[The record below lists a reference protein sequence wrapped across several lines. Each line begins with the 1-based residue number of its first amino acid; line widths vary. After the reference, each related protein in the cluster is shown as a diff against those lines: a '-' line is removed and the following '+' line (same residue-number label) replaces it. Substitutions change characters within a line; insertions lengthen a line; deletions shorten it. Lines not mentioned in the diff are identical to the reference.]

1 MSRNTDSK
9 YVLLAGASALALSF
23 FGSAYAQEET
33 APDDSRRL
41 GTVTVTTQKVE
52 QSIQDVPIAVSAFDE
67 EALNKMQLS
76 GGPDLVKSIP
86 NVSFTKGNFNGFNF
100 KIRGIGA
107 DLVAQSG
114 DAGVGVHQNDVPLTA
129 NRLFEAEFFDME
141 RIEVLRGPQGTLYGR
156 NATGGVFNA
165 ITAKPVLEEYQ
176 GNVSATLGN
185 YGTKKIKGMLN
196 IPIGDKVAV
205 RLAGNYLERDGY
217 ATNTVT
223 GESIDGRELYG
234 YRATILAEP
243 TERLRGWLSYEYFEE
258 EDDRLRSGK
267 QLCTKSPL
275 KTSYAGIPIGFL
287 DQTVTSQGCVD
298 TPLSDMKDRLNSV
311 ATLGGGMGVVAG
323 LLSGDAFT
331 QPANLNMRE
340 IESAYD
346 PQYYADQELIT
357 GKIEFDVTD
366 SLKLTYL
373 GSYSTS
379 ASVSIEDYNKQAA
392 DVAFNTNGQVLFGS
406 LDATLGAGASAA
418 IYQMLFPG
426 GVVND
431 PILGASNLFRSFDV
445 AGGTSE
451 QTTHELRLQSSFD
464 GPFNFNLGVIS
475 MDFEAIDPTANN
487 TDGYYVI
494 SNSLTAVALLNNAL
508 GGALFCGTG
517 SACAS
522 AIPAGAGRLVPIDA
536 AGTLEGQDF
545 SGLGGQYFRS
555 LSPYEMNSLAVFGEG
570 YYDIS
575 DNLKATVGLRY
586 TKDEKSQQNIPTYLF
601 VPAGVYGTGT
611 AQDGSPINPSPNA
624 GTDANGYYHAE
635 FEEITGR
642 AGLDWRPD
650 LAFTDDTLIYGFY
663 SRGYKGGG
671 INPPQP
677 ADNPNAFS
685 QFFDPEFINSYEV
698 GTKNTLANGALQLN
712 ATGFYYD
719 YKGYQITQIINRTSV
734 NFNVD
739 TKLKGLELETIWN
752 PVSTFVVNANL
763 GLLDS
768 ELGDLY
774 SIDVIDRT
782 NGRSDLVVLKNT
794 SSYSNCVISA
804 QGYATVLGAI
814 QANPALTGI
823 TRNLCNGDLAAV
835 GGRAGFEALLG
846 LTGVTVTY
854 TDVNGNTQTATAL
867 QPIEGDAKNLKGNSM
882 PGAPE
887 VTFNIGAEYTWL
899 PGSFGDW
906 GLTGRVDYYR
916 QSDSVSR
923 VYNSPRDKLPSWD
936 NMNVSL
942 AFTNDPNGVRVEL
955 FGKNIF
961 DETAITGAYLTD
973 DSSGLYTNIFLNE
986 PRTYGIAVTKSW

>member
-67 EALNKMQLS
+67 EALNKMQLA

-185 YGTKKIKGMLN
+185 YNTKKIKGMLN
-196 IPIGDKVAV
+196 VPIGDKVAV
-205 RLAGNYLERDGY
+205 RLAGNYLERSGY
-217 ATNTVT
+217 ATNAVT
-223 GESIDGRELYG
+223 GRDIDGRELYG

-275 KTSYAGIPIGFL
+275 KTSFAGIPVSAL
-287 DQTVTSQGCVD
+287 DQTVTSQGCID
-298 TPLSDMKDRLNSV
+298 TPLADMKDRLNSV
-311 ATLGGGMGVVAG
+311 ATLGGGLGITAG
-323 LLSGDAFT
+323 LLSGDAFL
-331 QPANLNMRE
+331 QPANLNLRE
-340 IESAYD
+340 IESAID
-346 PQYYADQELIT
+346 PQYYADQTLIT
-357 GKIEFDVTD
+357 GKLEFDVTD
-366 SLKLTYL
+366 YLKLTYL
-373 GSYSTS
+373 GSYSES
-379 ASVSIEDYNKQAA
+379 GSVSIEDYNKQSPTI
-392 DVAFNTNGQVLFGS
+392 AFNTNGQPLFG
-406 LDATLGAGASAA
+406 LLGPAGAAL
-418 IYQMLFPG
+418 YQQLFPG

-431 PILGASNLFRSFDV
+431 PILGASNFFRTFDV

-464 GPFNFNLGVIS
+464 GPFNFNLGVIA
-475 MDFEAIDPTANN
+475 MDFEAIDPVKNN
-487 TDGYYVI
+487 TDGYFVI
-494 SNSLTAVALLNNAL
+494 SNSLTALSQINNAL
-508 GGALFCGTG
+508 YDLFLLGVPGVPPGLFGGA
-517 SACAS
+517 
-522 AIPAGAGRLVPIDA
+522 VPIDA
-536 AGTLEGQDF
+536 GGSLEEQTF
-545 SGLGGQYFRS
+545 TGLGGQYFRS
-555 LSPYEMNSLAVFGEG
+555 LSPYELSSVAVFGEG
-570 YYDIS
+570 YYDIT

-586 TKDEKSQQNIPTYLF
+586 TKDEKTQANIPTYLF
-601 VPAGVYGTGT
+601 TPGAVYGPGT
-611 AQDGSPINPSPNA
+611 PQNGSPVNPRPVA
-624 GTDANGYYHAE
+624 GQTPDAGGDGYFDAS
-635 FEEITGR
+635 FEEVTGR

-650 LAFTDDTLIYGFY
+650 LGFTDDTLLYGFY

-677 ADNPNAFS
+677 AGANLFN
-685 QFFDPEFINSYEV
+685 QFFDPEFIDAFEV
-698 GTKNTLANGALQLN
+698 GTKNTLANGSLQLN

-719 YKGYQITQIINRTSV
+719 YQGYQITQIINRTSV
-734 NFNVD
+734 NFNID

-823 TRNLCNGDLAAV
+823 TRNLCTGDLAAV

-854 TDVNGNTQTATAL
+854 TDANGNVQTATAL

-887 VTFNIGAEYTWL
+887 MTFNIGAEYTWL

-906 GLTGRVDYYR
+906 GLTGRLDYYR
-916 QSDSVSR
+916 QSSSMSR

-942 AFTNDPNGVRVEL
+942 AFTNDPAGVRVEL